1 MGIIAT
7 LLMFIAVFLCSV
19 SFRYFIITIAITG
32 FLIGAMV
39 TWMILTAAEPLG
51 NGYPRASIV
60 YSCGCFGAGII
71 LAGVLMFYW
80 RVGLYFLPAFAGYM
94 LAIFIWC
101 WKEDYIL
108 LNVYARQFTSVGFAV
123 GGILLA
129 LVCEFVTVVLS
140 TSFIGAYCFM
150 FALDLIIHGGMVD
163 GPRFMLDFRPRIQEK
178 HLYHVTQKV
187 YAMLGGILGLWVMS
201 MIWQLAYNRGRRFG
215 VNIVPKKD

>member
-1 MGIIAT
+1 
-7 LLMFIAVFLCSV
+7 
-19 SFRYFIITIAITG
+19 
-32 FLIGAMV
+32 MV

-80 RVGLYFLPAFAGYM
+80 RVGLYFLPGNRLLILFIFIIIHYTCTAFAGYM